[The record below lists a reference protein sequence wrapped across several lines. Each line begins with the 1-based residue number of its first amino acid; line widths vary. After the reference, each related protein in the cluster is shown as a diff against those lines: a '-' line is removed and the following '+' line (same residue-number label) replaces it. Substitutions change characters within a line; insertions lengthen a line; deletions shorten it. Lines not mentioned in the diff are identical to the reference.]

1 MPPVLPMGPSVHTR
15 RPPVLWVALEALS
28 SGGPMGMHWN
38 HYRYALEA
46 PWVCTGGLWLYS
58 TGGPMGMGWRLNG
71 IIVLQSVWVGPRPY
85 G

>member
-1 MPPVLPMGPSVHTR
+1 
-15 RPPVLWVALEALS
+15 
-28 SGGPMGMHWN
+28 MGMHWN

-71 IIVLQSVWVGPRPY
+71 IIVLQSVLVGLRPY
-85 G
+85 GYTVSNNTNRYWWFLGWF